1 MRYFLVVL
9 LLFLISCTDS
19 NKSEIVDL
27 LEQRDASISQKD
39 LTTYTSLLSDTYLA
53 TAGVTAIQNMERT
66 FSTFEQ
72 VSMTSRDR
80 EIRILDNNKA
90 ICEQTYILK
99 VFADGK
105 WRKIVQREQLKFEL
119 KNGVWKINGGL

>member
-1 MRYFLVVL
+1 MRYFLIL
-9 LLFLISCTDS
+9 SLFFFSSCTDTH
-19 NKSEIVDL
+19 KSEITDL
-27 LEQRDASISQKD
+27 LQQRDTSISQKD
-39 LTTYTSLLSDTYLA
+39 LTAYTSLLSQHYLT
-53 TAGVTAIQNMERT
+53 TAGVAAIQNMKHI

-80 EIRILDNNKA
+80 DIRILDDNKA

-99 VFADGK
+99 VYADGK

-119 KNGVWKINGGL
+119 EQGVWKINGGL